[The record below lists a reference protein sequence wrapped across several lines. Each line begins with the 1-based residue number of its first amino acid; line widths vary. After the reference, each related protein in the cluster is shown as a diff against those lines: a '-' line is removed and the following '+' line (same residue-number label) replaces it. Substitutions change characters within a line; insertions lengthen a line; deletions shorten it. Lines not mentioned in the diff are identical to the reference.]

1 MSTLQKPI
9 IVAATVILV
18 VSFVMMLLAYGVR
31 HSFPVFFP
39 FILDEYGWTRGDTA
53 LMFSL
58 HLLVYGI
65 CAPIARSLCS
75 KVSPK
80 ALLLFGVVVL
90 GLAAAACSYATR
102 LWHFY
107 LLFGALAPVGLACAG
122 SPVLNPTIM
131 NWFAERRG
139 MALGL
144 AQTEGGLS
152 FVFVFLMEFI
162 IEGFGWRM
170 AYVVMGLLTIAILFP
185 IILLGYTFSPQERG
199 LRPIGSDENASGASD
214 SSSTKPVLAS
224 TEIWTR
230 ASGLRSR
237 PLWLLFV
244 SNMLFWGT
252 GCYLILA
259 HQVKFAIDIGYSP
272 AVAASTTAAFGLS
285 MVIGQASSFI
295 SDYIGR
301 ETTILMAAVF
311 ASVATLIL
319 MFLEPGSGV
328 FPLYSFAILFGI
340 GAGLFAVC
348 VFVGVADIFFGRNF
362 GLFCGIVTGGMGF
375 GGAFGPWLGGVL
387 FDVTGSYHYSFVFA
401 AGSFLI
407 SFVCFFLAA
416 PRRYAVMKRAQT
428 GSA

>member
-1 MSTLQKPI
+1 MPLFRNP
-9 IVAATVILV
+9 VILAASV
-18 VSFVMMLLAYGVR
+18 ILAVGFLVMLLAYGVR

-65 CAPIARSLCS
+65 CAPIAGSLLS
-75 KVSPK
+75 KLPAK
-80 ALLLFGVVVL
+80 TLLLFGIVVL

-102 LWHFY
+102 LWHSNI
-107 LLFGALAPVGLACAG
+107 LFGALAPVGLACAG
-122 SPVLNPTIM
+122 SPILNPTIM

-144 AQTEGGLS
+144 AQTGGGLS
-152 FVFVFLMEFI
+152 FVFVFLMEFV
-162 IEGFGWRM
+162 IEGFGWRT
-170 AYVVMGLLTIAILFP
+170 AYVIMGLLTVAVLIP
-185 IILLGYTFSPQERG
+185 IVLLGYAFSPEERG
-199 LRPIGSDENASGASD
+199 LRAIGSRGKASD
-214 SSSTKPVLAS
+214 ARDAPSKDPNETNVEL
-224 TEIWTR
+224 WTR

-259 HQVKFAIDIGYSP
+259 HQVKFAIDAGYPP
-272 AVAASTTAAFGLS
+272 AVAASTTAAFGIF
-285 MVIGQASSFI
+285 MVLGQASSFI

-301 ETTILMAAVF
+301 EATIFV
-311 ASVATLIL
+311 ASVFTCAATIIL
-319 MFLEPGSGV
+319 MFLGPGSGLL
-328 FPLYSFAILFGI
+328 PLYSFSVLFGI

-348 VFVGVADIFFGRNF
+348 VFVGAADIFFGRNF

-387 FDVTGSYHYSFVFA
+387 FDVSGSYHYSFLFA
-401 AGSFLI
+401 ALSFLI

-416 PRRYAVMKRAQT
+416 PRRYAAMKHSRT
-428 GSA
+428 GSS

>member
-1 MSTLQKPI
+1 MLQRPV
-9 IVAATVILV
+9 IVAASIILA
-18 VSFVMMLLAYGVR
+18 VSFLVMLLAYGVR

-65 CAPIARSLCS
+65 CAPIVGSLVS
-75 KVSPK
+75 KLPAK
-80 ALLLFGVVVL
+80 TLLLFGIVIL

-107 LLFGALAPVGLACAG
+107 ILFGALAPVGLACTG

-144 AQTEGGLS
+144 AQTGGGLS

-162 IEGFGWRM
+162 IEGFGWRV
-170 AYVVMGLLTIAILFP
+170 AYVIMGLLTVAVLLP
-185 IILLGYTFSPQERG
+185 IVLLGYTFSPKERG
-199 LRPIGSDENASGASD
+199 LRAIGSHGKISD
-214 SSSTKPVLAS
+214 TNDTPSAKSDQAN
-224 TEIWTR
+224 TERWTR
-230 ASGLRSR
+230 VSGLRSR

-259 HQVKFAIDIGYSP
+259 HQVKFAIDAGYSP
-272 AVAASTTAAFGLS
+272 AVAASTTAAFGIF

-301 ETTILMAAVF
+301 EATIFV
-311 ASVATLIL
+311 ASVFTCVATVIL
-319 MFLEPGSGV
+319 MFLEPGAGLL
-328 FPLYSFAILFGI
+328 PLYSFSVLFGL

-348 VFVGVADIFFGRNF
+348 VFVGVADIFFGRDF
-362 GLFCGIVTGGMGF
+362 GLFCGIVTGGMGL

-387 FDVTGSYHYSFVFA
+387 FDVSGSYHYSFLFA
-401 AGSFLI
+401 ALSFLI

-416 PRRYAVMKRAQT
+416 PRRYTALNRFRTK
-428 GSA
+428 SS